1 MVIFNDFCW
10 DFWTEMNWSGPQV
23 KDSISYE
30 LRYTLVCLS
39 LYYSCWLLSN
49 FSTPNK
55 SLQAFFLTG
64 IDVVSQN
71 CKTQK
76 ILLTLRIIPEQIQ
89 TPPERSFRTLLISIS
104 VLWKCYPCNIHY
116 CPYWF
121 ECHGLWVHTICKST
135 KNNSRS
141 WRREVYI

>member
-10 DFWTEMNWSGPQV
+10 DIWTEMNWSGPQV
-23 KDSISYE
+23 KDSVSYE

-49 FSTPNK
+49 FSAPNK

-71 CKTQK
+71 WKTQK
-76 ILLTLRIIPEQIQ
+76 YSFNRESNSGTDSNSSRKIFSYITDLHKRSMKMLSMQHPLLSILIWMSWSLST
-89 TPPERSFRTLLISIS
+89 
-104 VLWKCYPCNIHY
+104 HY
-116 CPYWF
+116 LQKYQ
-121 ECHGLWVHTICKST
+121 K
-135 KNNSRS
+135 
-141 WRREVYI
+141 